1 MVNINNVLSLY
12 SFIKA
17 GTNKHE
23 PYTEKRP
30 PTNWKWMEISR
41 TYARNRKKYYFQY
54 YFMQVP
60 GTFFGM
66 AFSRCFGIQRAVML
80 ALYCCRG
87 NYDELFHIGLYLL
100 FHSPS
105 DLFRC
110 KSLLFLPFHISF
122 LQQHSLF
129 GVLSLCNFLQ
139 HHIFGWNAF
148 YLVFVCV
155 YVCALL
161 PHHRG
166 IRLKPHSTSL
176 NRIVSGLLL
185 CSWTCKITF
194 NY

>member
-1 MVNINNVLSLY
+1 MR
-12 SFIKA
+12 A
-17 GTNKHE
+17 
-23 PYTEKRP
+23 TE
-30 PTNWKWMEISR
+30 
-41 TYARNRKKYYFQY
+41 KKYYFQY
-54 YFMQVP
+54 YFMLVP

-110 KSLLFLPFHISF
+110 KSLLFCHFI
-122 LQQHSLF
+122 SLF
-129 GVLSLCNFLQ
+129 CNNTLCSVCCRCAISCSTTFSVGMLSIC
-139 HHIFGWNAF
+139 
-148 YLVFVCV
+148 FVCL
-155 YVCALL
+155 CALL

-166 IRLKPHSTSL
+166 IRLKPHTTSL